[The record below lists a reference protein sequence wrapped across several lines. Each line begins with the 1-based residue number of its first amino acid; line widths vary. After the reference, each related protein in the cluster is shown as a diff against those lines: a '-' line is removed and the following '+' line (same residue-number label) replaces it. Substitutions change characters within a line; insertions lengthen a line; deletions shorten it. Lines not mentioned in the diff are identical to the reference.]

1 MLFQEVLFS
10 WRIFSRL
17 ASCGQIRVICP
28 WVWLLGQFWRAKKNR
43 LIRGG
48 FPQAQLVAGLLS
60 SQGASTF
67 SEFTP
72 DSCCLQTEA
81 DQL

>member
-10 WRIFSRL
+10 WRIFFVVGLMWPDPRHLPLGLTARPVL
-17 ASCGQIRVICP
+17 AG
-28 WVWLLGQFWRAKKNR
+28 KKKR

-60 SQGASTF
+60 SQGASTY
-67 SEFTP
+67 
-72 DSCCLQTEA
+72 TECITSGWA
-81 DQL
+81 DLIGTD